1 MGPQIGDRSHFPTFS
16 YPFSRA
22 RKACRGFRARFR
34 WGAPFSRR
42 VRSAHLTSPLHKG
55 QLTPTEKKRHHYQQ
69 TNTLF
74 FASTRKR
81 VFFQRE
87 GERKKTQFLEREI
100 VWLWGFG
107 LGFSFLLGGDNRDWV
122 FLEGDNSHG
131 TFWNY
136 LFIFSSSLFLEGVV
150 IGLGCVVVALSD
162 CKFDG
167 FCLVS

>member
-1 MGPQIGDRSHFPTFS
+1 MTEVIFPPFLILFLAREKHVGDLGHALDGEP
-16 YPFSRA
+16 PFLGECA
-22 RKACRGFRARFR
+22 
-34 WGAPFSRR
+34 
-42 VRSAHLTSPLHKG
+42 VRTSPPHFIKDNWP
-55 QLTPTEKKRHHYQQ
+55 QLKKRGTTTNRQ
-69 TNTLF
+69 THCFSLPQE
-74 FASTRKR
+74 RE
-81 VFFQRE
+81 VFFHRE
-87 GERKKTQFLEREI
+87 REREKKTQFLEREI

-107 LGFSFLLGGDNRDWV
+107 LGFSFLLGGDNRDCV